1 MEEMNKYQ
9 LIDGMINDLGN
20 ENNGVQVRG
29 YRNVSIIKGVI
40 EALVNLQNGLK
51 QDEEFIRK
59 ALVEKDETIAK
70 LQAEITELRSKIEHA
85 DTGEEPD
92 NLVQLPTDETAEET
106 PGDNPEGS
114 LFGEE

>member
-1 MEEMNKYQ
+1 MENMNKYQ

-51 QDEEFIRK
+51 QDEEFVRK

-70 LQAEITELRSKIEHA
+70 LQAEITFLRGKIEPA
-85 DTGEEPD
+85 DGEEAPD
-92 NLVQLPTDETAEET
+92 NLVQLPQEETADETPEEA
-106 PGDNPEGS
+106 PEGG

>member
-1 MEEMNKYQ
+1 MEELNKYQ

-51 QDEEFIRK
+51 QDEGQSARMPPKRCPVRAEAK
-59 ALVEKDETIAK
+59 ARA
-70 LQAEITELRSKIEHA
+70 A
-85 DTGEEPD
+85 D
-92 NLVQLPTDETAEET
+92 
-106 PGDNPEGS
+106 S
-114 LFGEE
+114 I

>member
-1 MEEMNKYQ
+1 MEELNKYQ

-40 EALVNLQNGLK
+40 EALVRLQNGLK
-51 QDEEFIRK
+51 QDEEFARQ

-70 LQAEITELRSKIEHA
+70 LQAEIVYLRGKIEPA
-85 DTGEEPD
+85 EAGAEPH
-92 NLVQLPTDETAEET
+92 NLVQLPTEET
-106 PGDNPEGS
+106 TEEAPEAPEDG

>member
-1 MEEMNKYQ
+1 MEELNKYQ

-40 EALVNLQNGLK
+40 EALVRLQNGLK
-51 QDEEFIRK
+51 QDEEFVRK

-70 LQAEITELRSKIEHA
+70 LQAEITELRSRIEPA
-85 DTGEEPD
+85 ETGAEPD
-92 NLVQLPTDETAEET
+92 NLVQLPTEET
-106 PGDNPEGS
+106 TEESPEVPENG